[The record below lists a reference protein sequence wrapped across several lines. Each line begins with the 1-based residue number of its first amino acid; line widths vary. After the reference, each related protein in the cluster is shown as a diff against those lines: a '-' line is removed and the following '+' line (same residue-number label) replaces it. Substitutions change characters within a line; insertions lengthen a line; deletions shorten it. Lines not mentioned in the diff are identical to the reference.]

1 MLMESL
7 MSVCLKDTKKKKKE
21 DRPVKPI
28 KRVSLPPEKDDKNK
42 LVNDN
47 KNLTADQVEALQD
60 GEPTTMASQQLNPM
74 IIPDFFNNI
83 RNNYYVANK
92 IIWLTGFIE
101 WPLIT
106 EVMRRLNFYDDGTK
120 EPITLYIASPGGEC
134 DAGWALI
141 DLMEKIKKHGTP
153 IRTICAGSCSS
164 MAAVILAA
172 GSVGE
177 RYSFPSS
184 RIMIHQAGVELT
196 GGKLDDIANTTREL
210 QYWTDTSAKYLSKV
224 TKKPVKDIEKELCY
238 DNYMSPTEAKKFG
251 IIDKVDVFMA

>member
-1 MLMESL
+1 

-28 KRVSLPPEKDDKNK
+28 KRVPPPEKDDKNK

-47 KNLTADQVEALQD
+47 KNLTPGQVEALQD
-60 GEPTTMASQQLNPM
+60 GEPAAMAAQQLNPM

-92 IIWLTGFIE
+92 IIWLTSFIE

-106 EVMRRLNFYDDGTK
+106 EVMRRLNFYDDGSK

-177 RYSFPSS
+177 RYAFPSS

-210 QYWTDTSAKYLSKV
+210 QYWTDTTAKYLSKV

-251 IIDKVDVFMA
+251 IVDKVDVFMA

>member
-1 MLMESL
+1 

-28 KRVSLPPEKDDKNK
+28 KRVPPPEKDDKNK
-42 LVNDN
+42 LVKDN
-47 KNLTADQVEALQD
+47 KSLTPDQVEALQD
-60 GEPTTMASQQLNPM
+60 GEPAAMAAQQLNPM

-92 IIWLTGFIE
+92 IIWLTSFIE

-106 EVMRRLNFYDDGTK
+106 EVMRRLNFYDDGSK
-120 EPITLYIASPGGEC
+120 EPITLYLASPGGEC

-172 GSVGE
+172 GSIGE
-177 RYSFPSS
+177 RYAFPSS

-210 QYWTDTSAKYLSKV
+210 QYWTDTTAKYLSKV

>member
-1 MLMESL
+1 MENL
-7 MSVCLKDTKKKKKE
+7 MSVYLKDTKKKKKE
-21 DRPVKPI
+21 NRPVKPI
-28 KRVSLPPEKDDKNK
+28 KRVPPPEKDDKNK

-47 KNLTADQVEALQD
+47 KNLTPDQVEALQD
-60 GEPTTMASQQLNPM
+60 GEPAAMAAQQLNPM

-92 IIWLTGFIE
+92 IIWLTSFIE

-106 EVMRRLNFYDDGTK
+106 EVMRRLNFYDDGSK
-120 EPITLYIASPGGEC
+120 EPITLYLASPGGEC

-177 RYSFPSS
+177 RYAFPSS

-210 QYWTDTSAKYLSKV
+210 QYWTDTTAKYLSKV

>member
-1 MLMESL
+1 
-7 MSVCLKDTKKKKKE
+7 MSVYLKNTKKNKKE
-21 DRPVKPI
+21 NRPVKPI
-28 KRVSLPPEKDDKNK
+28 KRVPPPQKDDKNK

-47 KNLTADQVEALQD
+47 KNLTPDQVEALQD
-60 GEPTTMASQQLNPM
+60 GEPAALAAQQLNPM

-92 IIWLTGFIE
+92 IIWLTSFIE

-106 EVMRRLNFYDDGTK
+106 EVMRRLNFYDDGSK
-120 EPITLYIASPGGEC
+120 EPITLYLASPGGEC

-177 RYSFPSS
+177 RYAFPSS

-210 QYWTDTSAKYLSKV
+210 QYWTDTTAKYLSKV

>member
-1 MLMESL
+1 
-7 MSVCLKDTKKKKKE
+7 MSVYLKNTKKNKKE
-21 DRPVKPI
+21 NRPVKPI
-28 KRVSLPPEKDDKNK
+28 KRVPPPQKDDKNK

-47 KNLTADQVEALQD
+47 KNLTPDQVEALQD
-60 GEPTTMASQQLNPM
+60 GEPAALAAQQLNPM

-92 IIWLTGFIE
+92 IIWLTSFIE

-120 EPITLYIASPGGEC
+120 EPITLYLASPGGEC

-177 RYSFPSS
+177 RYAFPSS

-210 QYWTDTSAKYLSKV
+210 QYWTDTTAKYLSKV

>member
-1 MLMESL
+1 

-28 KRVSLPPEKDDKNK
+28 KRVPPPEKDDKNK
-42 LVNDN
+42 LVKDN
-47 KNLTADQVEALQD
+47 KNLTPDQVEALQD
-60 GEPTTMASQQLNPM
+60 GEPATMAAQQLNPM

-92 IIWLTGFIE
+92 IIWLTSFIE

-106 EVMRRLNFYDDGTK
+106 EVMRRLNFYDDGSK
-120 EPITLYIASPGGEC
+120 EPITLYLASPGGEC

-177 RYSFPSS
+177 RYAFPSS

-210 QYWTDTSAKYLSKV
+210 QYWTDTTAKYLSKV

>member
-1 MLMESL
+1 

-28 KRVSLPPEKDDKNK
+28 KRVPPPEKDDKNK
-42 LVNDN
+42 LVKDN
-47 KNLTADQVEALQD
+47 KNLTRDQVEALQD
-60 GEPTTMASQQLNPM
+60 GEPAAMAAQQLNPM

-92 IIWLTGFIE
+92 IIWLTSFIE

-106 EVMRRLNFYDDGTK
+106 EVMRRLNFYDDGSK
-120 EPITLYIASPGGEC
+120 EPITLYLASPGGEC

-177 RYSFPSS
+177 RYAFPSS

-210 QYWTDTSAKYLSKV
+210 QYWTDTTAKYLSKV

>member
-1 MLMESL
+1 

-28 KRVSLPPEKDDKNK
+28 KRVPPPEKDDKNK
-42 LVNDN
+42 LVKDN
-47 KNLTADQVEALQD
+47 KNLTPDQVEALQD
-60 GEPTTMASQQLNPM
+60 GEPAAMAAQQLNPM

-92 IIWLTGFIE
+92 IIWLTSFIE
-101 WPLIT
+101 WPLVT
-106 EVMRRLNFYDDGTK
+106 EVMRRLNFYDDGSK
-120 EPITLYIASPGGEC
+120 EPITLYLASPGGEC

-177 RYSFPSS
+177 RYAFPSS

-210 QYWTDTSAKYLSKV
+210 QYWTDTTAKYLSKV

>member
-1 MLMESL
+1 
-7 MSVCLKDTKKKKKE
+7 MSICLKDTKKKKKE

-28 KRVSLPPEKDDKNK
+28 KRVPPPEKGDKNK

-60 GEPTTMASQQLNPM
+60 GEPAAMASQQLNPM

-101 WPLIT
+101 WPLVT
-106 EVMRRLNFYDDGTK
+106 EVMRRLNFYDDGSN
-120 EPITLYIASPGGEC
+120 EPITLYLASPGGEC
-134 DAGWALI
+134 DAGWAMI

-177 RYSFPSS
+177 RYAFPSS

-224 TKKPVKDIEKELCY
+224 TKKSVKDIEKELCY

>member
-1 MLMESL
+1 

-28 KRVSLPPEKDDKNK
+28 KRVPPPEKDDKNK
-42 LVNDN
+42 LVKDN
-47 KNLTADQVEALQD
+47 KNLTPDQVEALQD
-60 GEPTTMASQQLNPM
+60 GEPAAMAAQQLNPM

-101 WPLIT
+101 WPLVT
-106 EVMRRLNFYDDGTK
+106 EVMRRLNFYDDGSK
-120 EPITLYIASPGGEC
+120 EPITLYLASPGGEC

-177 RYSFPSS
+177 RYAFPSS

-210 QYWTDTSAKYLSKV
+210 QYWTDTTAKYLSKV

>member
-1 MLMESL
+1 

-28 KRVSLPPEKDDKNK
+28 KRVPTPEKDDKNK

-47 KNLTADQVEALQD
+47 KNLTPDQVEALQD
-60 GEPTTMASQQLNPM
+60 GEPAAMAAQQLNPM

-92 IIWLTGFIE
+92 IIWLTSFIE

-106 EVMRRLNFYDDGTK
+106 EVMRRLNFYDDGSK

-177 RYSFPSS
+177 RYAFPSS

-210 QYWTDTSAKYLSKV
+210 QYWTDTTAKYLSKV

>member
-1 MLMESL
+1 
-7 MSVCLKDTKKKKKE
+7 MSVCLKDTKKKKKV

-28 KRVSLPPEKDDKNK
+28 KRVPPPEKDDKNK
-42 LVNDN
+42 LVKDN
-47 KNLTADQVEALQD
+47 KNLTPDQVEALQD
-60 GEPTTMASQQLNPM
+60 GEPAAMAAQQLNPM

-101 WPLIT
+101 WPLVT
-106 EVMRRLNFYDDGTK
+106 EVMRRLNFYDDGSK
-120 EPITLYIASPGGEC
+120 EPITLYLASPGGEC
-134 DAGWALI
+134 DAGWAMI
-141 DLMEKIKKHGTP
+141 DLIEKIKKHGTP

-177 RYSFPSS
+177 RYAFPSS

>member
-1 MLMESL
+1 

-21 DRPVKPI
+21 DRLVKPI
-28 KRVSLPPEKDDKNK
+28 KRVPPPEKDDKNK

-47 KNLTADQVEALQD
+47 KTLTADQVEALQD
-60 GEPTTMASQQLNPM
+60 GEPAAMASQQLNPM

-101 WPLIT
+101 WPLVT
-106 EVMRRLNFYDDGTK
+106 EVMRRLNFYDDGSK
-120 EPITLYIASPGGEC
+120 EPITLYLASPGGEC

-172 GSVGE
+172 GSIGE
-177 RYSFPSS
+177 RYAFPSS

-210 QYWTDTSAKYLSKV
+210 QYWTDTTAKYLSKV

-251 IIDKVDVFMA
+251 IVDKVDVFMA

>member
-1 MLMESL
+1 MLMENL
-7 MSVCLKDTKKKKKE
+7 MSVYLKNTKKNKKE
-21 DRPVKPI
+21 NRPVKPI
-28 KRVSLPPEKDDKNK
+28 KRVPPPQKDDKNK

-47 KNLTADQVEALQD
+47 KNLTPDQVEALQD
-60 GEPTTMASQQLNPM
+60 GEPAALAAQQLNPM

-92 IIWLTGFIE
+92 IIWLTSFIE

-106 EVMRRLNFYDDGTK
+106 EVMRRLNFYDDGSK
-120 EPITLYIASPGGEC
+120 EPITLYLASPGGEC

-177 RYSFPSS
+177 RYAFPSS

-210 QYWTDTSAKYLSKV
+210 QYWTDTTAKYLSKV

>member
-1 MLMESL
+1 
-7 MSVCLKDTKKKKKE
+7 MSVYLKDTKKKKKE
-21 DRPVKPI
+21 NRPVKPI
-28 KRVSLPPEKDDKNK
+28 KRVPPPEKDNKNK

-47 KNLTADQVEALQD
+47 KNLTPDQVEALQD
-60 GEPTTMASQQLNPM
+60 GEPAAMAAQQLNPM

-92 IIWLTGFIE
+92 IIWLTSFIE

-106 EVMRRLNFYDDGTK
+106 EVMRRLNFYDDGSK
-120 EPITLYIASPGGEC
+120 EPITLYLASPGGEC

-177 RYSFPSS
+177 RYAFPSS

-210 QYWTDTSAKYLSKV
+210 QYWTDTTAKYLSKV

>member
-1 MLMESL
+1 

-28 KRVSLPPEKDDKNK
+28 KRVPPPEKDDKNK

-47 KNLTADQVEALQD
+47 KSLTPGQVEALQD
-60 GEPTTMASQQLNPM
+60 GEPAAMAAQQLNPM

-92 IIWLTGFIE
+92 IIWLTSFIE

-106 EVMRRLNFYDDGTK
+106 EVMRRLNFYDDGSK
-120 EPITLYIASPGGEC
+120 EPITLYLASPGGEC

-177 RYSFPSS
+177 RYAFPSS

-210 QYWTDTSAKYLSKV
+210 QYWTDTTAKYLSKV

>member
-1 MLMESL
+1 

-28 KRVSLPPEKDDKNK
+28 KRVPPPEKDDKNK
-42 LVNDN
+42 LVKDN
-47 KNLTADQVEALQD
+47 KNLTPDQVEALQD
-60 GEPTTMASQQLNPM
+60 GEPAAMAAQQLNPM

-92 IIWLTGFIE
+92 IIWLTSFIE

-106 EVMRRLNFYDDGTK
+106 EVMRRLNFYDDGSK
-120 EPITLYIASPGGEC
+120 EPITLYLASPGGEC

-177 RYSFPSS
+177 RYAFPSS

-210 QYWTDTSAKYLSKV
+210 QYWTDTTAKYLSKV

>member
-1 MLMESL
+1 
-7 MSVCLKDTKKKKKE
+7 MSVCLKNTKKKKKE

-28 KRVSLPPEKDDKNK
+28 KRVPPPEKDDKNK
-42 LVNDN
+42 LVKDN
-47 KNLTADQVEALQD
+47 KNLTPDQVEALQD
-60 GEPTTMASQQLNPM
+60 GEPAAMAAQQLNPM

-92 IIWLTGFIE
+92 IIWLTSFIE

-106 EVMRRLNFYDDGTK
+106 EVMRRLNFYDDGSK
-120 EPITLYIASPGGEC
+120 EPITMYLASPGGEC

-177 RYSFPSS
+177 RYAFPSS

-210 QYWTDTSAKYLSKV
+210 QYWTDTTAKYLSKV

>member
-1 MLMESL
+1 

-28 KRVSLPPEKDDKNK
+28 KRVPPPEKDDKNK

-47 KNLTADQVEALQD
+47 KNLTPGQVEALQD
-60 GEPTTMASQQLNPM
+60 GEPAAMAAQQLNPM

-92 IIWLTGFIE
+92 IIWLTSFIE

-106 EVMRRLNFYDDGTK
+106 EVMRRLNFYDDGSK
-120 EPITLYIASPGGEC
+120 EPITLYLASPGGEC

-172 GSVGE
+172 GSIGE
-177 RYSFPSS
+177 RYAFPSS

-210 QYWTDTSAKYLSKV
+210 QYWTDTTAKYLSKV
-224 TKKPVKDIEKELCY
+224 TKKTVKDIEKELCY

>member
-1 MLMESL
+1 

-28 KRVSLPPEKDDKNK
+28 KRVPPPEKDDKNK

-47 KNLTADQVEALQD
+47 KNLTPGQVEALQD
-60 GEPTTMASQQLNPM
+60 GEPAAMAAQQLNPM

-92 IIWLTGFIE
+92 IIWLTSFIE

-106 EVMRRLNFYDDGTK
+106 EVMRRLNFYDDGSK

-172 GSVGE
+172 GSIGE
-177 RYSFPSS
+177 RYAFPSS

-210 QYWTDTSAKYLSKV
+210 QYWTDTTAKYLSKV
-224 TKKPVKDIEKELCY
+224 TKKTVKDIEKELCY

-251 IIDKVDVFMA
+251 IVDKVDVFMA

>member
-1 MLMESL
+1 

-28 KRVSLPPEKDDKNK
+28 KRVPPPEKDDKNK

-47 KNLTADQVEALQD
+47 KNLTPGQVEALQD
-60 GEPTTMASQQLNPM
+60 GEPAAMAAQQLNPM

-92 IIWLTGFIE
+92 IIWLTSFIE

-106 EVMRRLNFYDDGTK
+106 EVMRRLNFYDDGSK

-172 GSVGE
+172 GSIGE
-177 RYSFPSS
+177 RYAFPSS

-210 QYWTDTSAKYLSKV
+210 QYWTDTTAKYLSKV

>member
-21 DRPVKPI
+21 NRPVKPI
-28 KRVSLPPEKDDKNK
+28 KRVPPPEKDDKNK

-47 KNLTADQVEALQD
+47 KNLTPGQVEALQD
-60 GEPTTMASQQLNPM
+60 VEPAAMAAQQLNPM

-92 IIWLTGFIE
+92 IIWLTSFIE

-106 EVMRRLNFYDDGTK
+106 EVMRRLNFYDDGSK
-120 EPITLYIASPGGEC
+120 EPITLYLASPGGEC

-153 IRTICAGSCSS
+153 IRTIGAGSCSS
-164 MAAVILAA
+164 MAAIILAA

-177 RYSFPSS
+177 RYAFPSS

-210 QYWTDTSAKYLSKV
+210 QYWTDTTAKYLSKV

>member
-1 MLMESL
+1 
-7 MSVCLKDTKKKKKE
+7 MSVCLKNTKKKKKE

-28 KRVSLPPEKDDKNK
+28 KRVPPPEKDDKNK
-42 LVNDN
+42 LVKDN
-47 KNLTADQVEALQD
+47 KNLTPDQVEALQD
-60 GEPTTMASQQLNPM
+60 GEPAAMAAQQLNPM

-92 IIWLTGFIE
+92 IIWLTSFIE

-106 EVMRRLNFYDDGTK
+106 EVMRRLNFYDDGSK
-120 EPITLYIASPGGEC
+120 EPITLYLASPGGEC

-177 RYSFPSS
+177 RYAFPSS

-210 QYWTDTSAKYLSKV
+210 QYWTDTTAKYLSKV

>member
-1 MLMESL
+1 
-7 MSVCLKDTKKKKKE
+7 MSICLKDTKKKKKE

-28 KRVSLPPEKDDKNK
+28 KRVSPPEKGDKNK

-60 GEPTTMASQQLNPM
+60 GEPAAMASQQLNPM

-101 WPLIT
+101 WPLVT
-106 EVMRRLNFYDDGTK
+106 EVMRRLNFYDDGSK
-120 EPITLYIASPGGEC
+120 EPITLYLASPGGEC
-134 DAGWALI
+134 DAGWAMI

-177 RYSFPSS
+177 RYAFPSS

-224 TKKPVKDIEKELCY
+224 TKKSVKDIEKELCY
-238 DNYMSPTEAKKFG
+238 DNYMSPNEAKKFG